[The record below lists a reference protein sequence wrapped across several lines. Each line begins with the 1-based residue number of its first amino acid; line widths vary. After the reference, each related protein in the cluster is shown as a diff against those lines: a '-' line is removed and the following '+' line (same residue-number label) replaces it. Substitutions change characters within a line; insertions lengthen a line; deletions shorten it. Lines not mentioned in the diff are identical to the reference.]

1 MRLAITVTCGPRAAG
16 GAMARRLQSEAV
28 GHGKFRGRLSAPD
41 LSRPDSRGK
50 AVSFASW
57 FAVTLLAASPGLATT
72 DGNAVQPVAL
82 AKNTAASAPAAPTV
96 ASSPTAPADTPRPP
110 KFGTGNRAPDFQYQS
125 YDDLWQ
131 NLHNVLEH
139 GDVLLVFGATDV
151 DLRTLERERETLV
164 KGGLVPLAV
173 VEKGDRDVWAS
184 VRRLGLTFSLMADP
198 RGAIGSQYGVYDPSL
213 GRSVGSW
220 FLIDRKGKVRS
231 SGIGMP
237 AQSWLAL
244 ASNAFGR
251 PFGPSTQAT
260 SAH

>member
-1 MRLAITVTCGPRAAG
+1 M
-16 GAMARRLQSEAV
+16 
-28 GHGKFRGRLSAPD
+28 
-41 LSRPDSRGK
+41 
-50 AVSFASW
+50 SFASW
-57 FAVTLLAASPGLATT
+57 FAVTLLAAGPGLVST

-82 AKNTAASAPAAPTV
+82 AKSTVASAPVPAAAVPTV
-96 ASSPTAPADTPRPP
+96 ASTATAPADTQRP
-110 KFGTGNRAPDFQYQS
+110 KYGSGNRAPDFQYQS

-131 NLHNVLEH
+131 SLHNVLDH

-151 DLRTLERERETLV
+151 DLRTLERERETLM

-173 VEKGDRDVWAS
+173 VEKSDRDVWAS

-198 RGAIGSQYGVYDPSL
+198 RGAIGSQYGVYDAGL

-220 FLIDRKGKVRS
+220 FMIDRKGKVRS

-251 PFGPSTQAT
+251 PFTPSTQTAST
-260 SAH
+260 H

>member
-1 MRLAITVTCGPRAAG
+1 
-16 GAMARRLQSEAV
+16 
-28 GHGKFRGRLSAPD
+28 
-41 LSRPDSRGK
+41 
-50 AVSFASW
+50 VSFASW
-57 FAVTLLAASPGLATT
+57 FAVTLLAAGPGLVST

-82 AKNTAASAPAAPTV
+82 AKSTVASAPAPAATVPTV
-96 ASSPTAPADTPRPP
+96 ASTATAPADTQRP
-110 KFGTGNRAPDFQYQS
+110 KYGSGTRAPDFQYQS

-131 NLHNVLEH
+131 SLHNVLDH

-151 DLRTLERERETLV
+151 DLRTLERERETLM

-173 VEKGDRDVWAS
+173 VEKSDRDVWAS

-198 RGAIGSQYGVYDPSL
+198 RGAIGSQYGVYDAGL

-220 FLIDRKGKVRS
+220 FMIDRKGKVRS

-251 PFGPSTQAT
+251 PFAPSTQTAST
-260 SAH
+260 H